1 VGSIPDSQ
9 PLLTSLKDTCKANKR
24 HQLVGHT
31 RTMAPEP
38 QTEAYQ
44 IPVENIMYVPASCV
58 RWVRALRYRSL
69 TRIGWPSSC
78 CLDQPVLA
86 RRFWP
91 SSITSPTKGPNIYLI
106 NAPWVAFM
114 DRCDLAC
121 SFLLKWNDRNKKK
134 IAYKVKVLSLLYASL
149 VYYNLIF
156 FIKYFFKK
164 INYFFMINS
173 IIKKLKNIF

>member
-1 VGSIPDSQ
+1 
-9 PLLTSLKDTCKANKR
+9 
-24 HQLVGHT
+24 
-31 RTMAPEP
+31 MAPEP
-38 QTEAYQ
+38 QTEACQ

-69 TRIGWPSSC
+69 TRIGWPSS

-121 SFLLKWNDRNKKK
+121 SFRQAWY
-134 IAYKVKVLSLLYASL
+134 ALYWL
-149 VYYNLIF
+149 PYLI
-156 FIKYFFKK
+156 
-164 INYFFMINS
+164 INEMTE
-173 IIKKLKNIF
+173 IKKRSLQSKSFISALCIVCLL

>member
-1 VGSIPDSQ
+1 LGIVALRSQLGGRIPAVTDVAERHLQSKQ
-9 PLLTSLKDTCKANKR
+9 TPPACRPYTNYAARTTDRSLPDTRRKY
-24 HQLVGHT
+24 HV
-31 RTMAPEP
+31 RT
-38 QTEAYQ
+38 
-44 IPVENIMYVPASCV
+44 ASCV

-134 IAYKVKVLSLLYASL
+134 APTK
-149 VYYNLIF
+149 
-156 FIKYFFKK
+156 
-164 INYFFMINS
+164 
-173 IIKKLKNIF
+173 